1 MNTYHVIG
9 LMSGTSL
16 DGVDLAYCSFTLDK
30 GNWIYKIL
38 NTITIEYT
46 PDWILR
52 LTSLPHA
59 SALDFVAADHAYGT
73 YLGTLVQRFVQ
84 ENNLTPDFISSH
96 GHTIFHQP
104 AQHISWQLGH
114 GAYIAAAAGLPVVS
128 DFRTLDIA
136 LGGQG
141 APLVPIGDQLLFKD
155 FDLCLNLGGIANIS
169 FQHQNRRIAY

>member
-38 NTITIEYT
+38 NTTTIEYSE
-46 PDWILR
+46 DW
-52 LTSLPHA
+52 LTRITTLPQA
-59 SALDFVAADHAYGT
+59 SALEFVATDHAYGKH
-73 YLGTLVQRFVQ
+73 LGELVSNFVKA
-84 ENNLTPDFISSH
+84 NNLKADFVSSH

-114 GAYIAAAAGLPVVS
+114 GAYLAAAAG
-128 DFRTLDIA
+128 
-136 LGGQG
+136 
-141 APLVPIGDQLLFKD
+141 
-155 FDLCLNLGGIANIS
+155 
-169 FQHQNRRIAY
+169 